1 MKTIQIKNC
10 GNLVETINIDFIYKL
25 TESTNVYDNKTITS
39 IHLNH
44 KDDNY
49 TFEIIKTYESKR
61 FILARLELY
70 K

>member
-10 GNLVETINIDFIYKL
+10 GDLVETINIDFIYKL
-25 TESTNVYDNKTITS
+25 TESTNVYDNRIITT

-44 KDDNY
+44 KDDDY
-49 TFEIIKTYESKR
+49 SFETIKTYEPKR
-61 FILARLELY
+61 SILLRLELC

>member
-25 TESTNVYDNKTITS
+25 TEENVRGVNVTTIY
-39 IHLNH
+39 LNH

>member
-10 GNLVETINIDFIYKL
+10 QDSIQTVNIDFIYKL
-25 TESTNVYDNKTITS
+25 TEENIRGVNVTTIY
-39 IHLNH
+39 LNH